1 MAAMNLYLVRNGFGA
16 SHCIESVDLTAAI
29 VRAKGAR
36 RRRLPEIFRT
46 DATRE

>member
-1 MAAMNLYLVRNGFGA
+1 MAAMNLYLVRNGFGGKP
-16 SHCIESVDLTAAI
+16 CIKPVDLTAAI

-36 RRRLPEIFRT
+36 RRRLTEIFRT